1 MMQFPCYKF
10 LGGFL
15 PVSRDLFDECKKYG
29 QFKSGTSGYWLNS
42 PVRLKE
48 EKRSMRP
55 FDSHVAYMKWNAE
68 EVCLP
73 PREKFR
79 IEVYIRIID
88 KSMNQSTKI
97 YIAPLKDLY
106 PEALPTQAKGPSIK
120 YVTLEGGGG
129 PRRCDS
135 L

>member
-1 MMQFPCYKF
+1 M
-10 LGGFL
+10 GFSACL
-15 PVSRDLFDECKKYG
+15 NDSVAVQKSSVLRSPRLDLNDHHAIPILSSLADFFQSQRDLFDECKKHG
-29 QFKSGTSGYWLNS
+29 QFKSGTSGYRLNS

-79 IEVYIRIID
+79 IE
-88 KSMNQSTKI
+88 
-97 YIAPLKDLY
+97 
-106 PEALPTQAKGPSIK
+106 
-120 YVTLEGGGG
+120 
-129 PRRCDS
+129 
-135 L
+135 